1 MFGIQNLS
9 RVFNCQTNRGAL
21 ALISGFGLCLA
32 IATQA
37 VALEYK
43 RVEPL
48 LQTGETIIGQTFV
61 YPQDSPAE
69 VTAVIVTLL
78 PGEETGWHVHEVP
91 LFGYMLE
98 GELTVDYGAAG
109 KKTYKAG
116 DSLMEALDHPHNGVN
131 TGAGVMRVLT
141 VFMSS
146 ENGVKTKPVEAPA
159 D

>member
-98 GELTVDYGAAG
+98 GELTVDYGAEG
-109 KKTYKAG
+109 KKIYKAG

-146 ENGVKTKPVEAPA
+146 ESGVKTKPVEAPA

>member
-1 MFGIQNLS
+1 MLGIQNLRWISS
-9 RVFNCQTNRGAL
+9 RQTNRGAL

-98 GELTVDYGAAG
+98 GELTVDYGADG

-146 ENGVKTKPVEAPA
+146 ENGVKTKPVEPPA